1 MRRKNFILIVFM
13 FLFVN
18 ILSMAIEST
27 NFIMPNTNMSSSS
40 TNFQEALKDYK
51 PNLENIDKIFN
62 YIEKNIK
69 EEKRQ
74 SGLGIASMVLGI
86 IAIVI
91 SFAPFINIVIL
102 PLAIIAILFGIL
114 TLIRRSVKKSFAISG
129 IILSIFAIIIA
140 FSITLFA
147 ITMVE
152 KSGRELERIARESK
166 EKTKFD
172 VTNVEL
178 KIDEK
183 STKVTG
189 KIKNISGEKKEFV
202 VVSIPSVDKDTGK
215 QIIDIY
221 SVSRNLSA
229 NGVWEFEGVS
239 NQTVKNAKIDEK
251 NIRVFGM

>member
-1 MRRKNFILIVFM
+1 MKKKSENED
-13 FLFVN
+13 N
-18 ILSMAIEST
+18 IKQKEKEKEEELEVKVKEIE
-27 NFIMPNTNMSSSS
+27 N
-40 TNFQEALKDYK
+40 K
-51 PNLENIDKIFN
+51 
-62 YIEKNIK
+62 IEKNIK

-152 KSGRELERIARESK
+152 RSGRELERIARESK
-166 EKTKFD
+166 EKIKFD

-202 VVSIPSVDKDTGK
+202 VVSIPIVDKDTGK

>member
-1 MRRKNFILIVFM
+1 MK
-13 FLFVN
+13 
-18 ILSMAIEST
+18 
-27 NFIMPNTNMSSSS
+27 
-40 TNFQEALKDYK
+40 Q
-51 PNLENIDKIFN
+51 DKE
-62 YIEKNIK
+62 IEKEQEDNIEAKVEEKVKEIIK

-74 SGLGIASMVLGI
+74 SALGVTSMVLGI

-129 IILSIFAIIIA
+129 IILSIFAIVIA

-147 ITMVE
+147 ITMTE
-152 KSGRELERIARESK
+152 RSGRELERIARESK
-166 EKTKFD
+166 ERKKYE

-178 KIDEK
+178 KVDET

-189 KIKNISGEKKEFV
+189 KIKNLSGEKKDLV
-202 VVSIPSVDKDTGK
+202 VVSIPVVDKETGK
-215 QIIDIY
+215 TIIDLF
-221 SVSRNLSA
+221 SVSRNLNI
-229 NGVWEFEGVS
+229 NGVWEFEAIS
-239 NQTVKNAKIDEK
+239 NQTVKYGKVDEK